1 MSRKELDIMTAIFD
15 YVHTRENRPI
25 RSCND
30 YWIEVDD
37 VNVSQEDLDRA
48 VVEREKGP
56 CEIAAKVKLAFIEV
70 DQSVEPATMSEG
82 QGTYD
87 YSLAIHKN
95 HQGPGFCVHF
105 DIAEAVGCKLDHSYE
120 VLWRTQSGRLGSTG
134 L

>member
-15 YVHTRENRPI
+15 YIHARENRPI

-30 YWIEVDD
+30 YWIEVDEA
-37 VNVSQEDLDRA
+37 NVSQEDLDRA
-48 VVEREKGP
+48 VVETEKGP

-70 DQSVEPATMSEG
+70 DQSVEPATMSEE

-87 YSLAIHKN
+87 YSLAIHTN
-95 HQGPGFCVHF
+95 QQGPGFCVHF
-105 DIAEAVGCKLDHSYE
+105 NRVEAVGCKFNHRYD
-120 VLWRTQSGRLGSTG
+120 SGSSLE